1 MILFEFILGLV
12 ISLVGGFA
20 ILKFIY
26 FVCHFITIYGV

>member
-26 FVCHFITIYGV
+26 WLEEKV